1 MAQELEQPASDP
13 DFLPSEAVITTKA
26 RVNVCRDAIFI
37 ILKRVAFLVGHSLL
51 LCCALPWLSFAY
63 LGHNYL
69 HTYYYYQQNAGTYKN
84 DSYYQ
89 KMYTIC
95 LSKYCA
101 ILLSYCLDGAFLLD
115 FIDSTWTM
123 VHAMTT
129 WTFKIYFFFSFG
141 PCFTI
146 LQIANFESNSPQSSF
161 S

>member
-51 LCCALPWLSFAY
+51 LCCALPSSALPTWVTT
-63 LGHNYL
+63 
-69 HTYYYYQQNAGTYKN
+69 TYIHIYYQQNAGTYKN

-101 ILLSYCLDGAFLLD
+101 ILLSYCLDWAFLLD
-115 FIDSTWTM
+115 FIDSTWILKTSWIM
-123 VHAMTT
+123 QWPPGPLRNFA
-129 WTFKIYFFFSFG
+129 FG

-146 LQIANFESNSPQSSF
+146 LQIANFESK
-161 S
+161 

>member
-1 MAQELEQPASDP
+1 MEQPASDL
-13 DFLPSEAVITTKA
+13 DFLPREAVITTKA

-51 LCCALPWLSFAY
+51 LCCALPWLSFAWVTT
-63 LGHNYL
+63 
-69 HTYYYYQQNAGTYKN
+69 TYIHIYYQQNAGTYKN

-115 FIDSTWTM
+115 FIDSTWILKTSWTM
-123 VHAMTT
+123 DHAMTT
-129 WTFKIYFFFSFG
+129 
-141 PCFTI
+141 
-146 LQIANFESNSPQSSF
+146 
-161 S
+161 

>member
-1 MAQELEQPASDP
+1 MALELEQPASDP

-51 LCCALPWLSFAY
+51 LCCALPSSALPTWVTT
-63 LGHNYL
+63 
-69 HTYYYYQQNAGTYKN
+69 TYIHIYYQQNAGTYKN

-101 ILLSYCLDGAFLLD
+101 ILLSYCLD
-115 FIDSTWTM
+115 
-123 VHAMTT
+123 
-129 WTFKIYFFFSFG
+129 
-141 PCFTI
+141 
-146 LQIANFESNSPQSSF
+146 
-161 S
+161 